1 MYILVNGVSL
11 RRVSVPNNVMTTMRA
26 CTFSGLHHF
35 SPRAVNL
42 KSRLHKPFLLRHASL
57 KSM

>member
-26 CTFSGLHHF
+26 CTLSGLHHF

-42 KSRLHKPFLLRHASL
+42 KSRLHKPFLLWHASL